1 METPLNE
8 IAQRVAEGTLKIPI
22 KTFRLDQ
29 IVEAHVAMDESTAGA
44 KIVVL
49 V

>member
-1 METPLNE
+1 METPLND
-8 IAQRVAEGTLKIPI
+8 IAQQVVEGSLNIPI
-22 KTFRLDQ
+22 RTSRLDQ
-29 IVEAHVAMDESTAGA
+29 IVEAHVAMDESTASA

>member
-1 METPLNE
+1 MDTPLNE
-8 IAQRVAEGTLKIPI
+8 IAQRVVDGSLKIPI

>member
-8 IAQRVAEGTLKIPI
+8 IAERVADGSLNIPV
-22 KTFRLDQ
+22 KTFRLNQ
-29 IVEAHVAMDESTAGA
+29 IVEAHIAMGESTAGA

>member
-1 METPLNE
+1 METPLDE
-8 IAQRVAEGTLKIPI
+8 IAQRVVDGSLNIPV
-22 KTFRLDQ
+22 KTFRFNQ

-49 V
+49 I